1 MEIHHP
7 HHHDAPGK
15 KEKLWKH
22 YALEFFMLFLAV
34 TAGFFVENQRDHYL
48 ERPREKEYAKSLYD
62 DLKIDTAV
70 IQRTYNEKTWFHNK
84 MDSLLAILGS
94 SDISANNDL
103 IYYFERYISFNDP
116 FTSQDVTYQQLKSS
130 GNFRYI
136 SNLDL
141 YKEISDYYN
150 LYDRYLLIVENQAE
164 SPDNLTEME
173 AKLFNGND
181 LESLFNDS
189 ANSYY
194 TLFNRPQR
202 KLHPVIPDEY
212 YLNYLSVK
220 ASNGKFNA
228 GGAMIFLSWLKDK
241 SSSLVTK
248 LKNEYHLE

>member
-1 MEIHHP
+1 MDTHAQHL
-7 HHHDAPGK
+7 HKAPGK
-15 KEKLWKH
+15 NFWH
-22 YALEFFMLFLAV
+22 YFFEFFMLFLAV

-141 YKEISDYYN
+141 YKEISDY
-150 LYDRYLLIVENQAE
+150 
-164 SPDNLTEME
+164 
-173 AKLFNGND
+173 
-181 LESLFNDS
+181 
-189 ANSYY
+189 
-194 TLFNRPQR
+194 
-202 KLHPVIPDEY
+202 EY
-212 YLNYLSVK
+212 SQ
-220 ASNGKFNA
+220 A
-228 GGAMIFLSWLKDK
+228 GGFAHPGVIYQGIHYVMTIN
-241 SSSLVTK
+241 VYGV
-248 LKNEYHLE
+248 E